1 MLQLGFGRIV
11 TKNTS
16 LLTTGGEMSPLPGH
30 ERCPVFI
37 RA

>member
-16 LLTTGGEMSPLPGH
+16 PLTTDGEMSPLPGH
-30 ERCPVFI
+30 ERCPFFI